1 MNFIKGIATDGVLIA
16 VIAHGLI
23 GISLVW
29 DKVLLKKKGM
39 QNLLAYV
46 FWLGV
51 ISIFGV
57 ILVFF
62 GFKLP
67 PFKLAA
73 LAFAAGLLDL
83 IASFFYYS
91 ALKSGEASDEL
102 AAMGGFGPVLT
113 ALISIPLLN
122 TTIGGDLTG
131 FLLLTLGGF
140 TMFFAEKV
148 PLKKILPKI
157 LLAAGGF
164 GLMNVLQK
172 IVFNHT
178 NFVSG
183 YVFFTL
189 GTFFGS
195 IVLLIPPSWRHQIFQ
210 TSEEVKPKSKFW
222 YMFNR
227 FLAGVGSFLV
237 VYALSHASPS
247 IVQAI
252 SGTRYAVIFIG
263 AYMITRFRPSWFRED
278 FTGRALIA
286 KVTGTCLVIAGLV
299 LVGLHGE

>member
-1 MNFIKGIATDGVLIA
+1 MNFFKSIASDGALIA
-16 VIAHGLI
+16 IIAHGMI

-29 DKVLLKKKGM
+29 DKVLLKKKGT
-39 QNLLAYV
+39 QNLLAFV

-62 GFKLP
+62 GFKWPGLA
-67 PFKLAA
+67 LAA
-73 LAFAAGLLDL
+73 LGFAAGLLDL
-83 IASFFYYS
+83 FASYFYYS

-102 AAMGGFGPVLT
+102 AAMGGFGPALT
-113 ALISIPLLN
+113 ALISIPFLN
-122 TTIGGDLTG
+122 IAIGGDITG
-131 FLLLTLGGF
+131 FALMTAGGF

-148 PLKKILPKI
+148 PLKQMLPKI
-157 LLAAGGF
+157 LLACTAF
-164 GLMNVLQK
+164 GLMNVIQK
-172 IVFNHT
+172 IVFNRT

-195 IVLLIPPSWRHQIFQ
+195 VALLIPPSWRRQVFEH
-210 TSEEVKPKSKFW
+210 SEDAEPRSRFW

-237 VYALSHASPS
+237 VYALKHASPS

-252 SGTRYAVIFIG
+252 SGTRYAVVFIG
-263 AYMITRFRPSWFRED
+263 AYLITKFRPSWFRED
-278 FTGRALIA
+278 FTGKALVA
-286 KVTGTCLVIAGLV
+286 KVSGTCLVIAGLV
-299 LVGLHGE
+299 LVGLHD